1 MNHSHQGAHSGGKD
15 SHLPMPEDARQDAAR
30 RLAVAKGHLEG
41 VLRMLEGG
49 DTYCVDVMRQIKA
62 VSGALDKAR
71 DVVLEGH
78 LRAHVATAQ
87 VRGDARELVGELM
100 DVLKYR

>member
-1 MNHSHQGAHSGGKD
+1 MNHGNGHPHGKGT
-15 SHLPMPEDARQDAAR
+15 HLCMPAETRADAAR

-49 DTYCVDVMRQIKA
+49 EVYCVDVMRQIKA
-62 VSGALDKAR
+62 VTGALDKAR

-78 LRAHVATAQ
+78 LKAHVATAQ
-87 VRGDARELVGELM
+87 ARGDAREIVGELM

>member
-1 MNHSHQGAHSGGKD
+1 MNHGKD
-15 SHLPMPEDARQDAAR
+15 SQLCMPVETRADAAR

-41 VLRMLEGG
+41 VLRMLEGEHV
-49 DTYCVDVMRQIKA
+49 YCVDVMRQIKA
-62 VSGALDKAR
+62 VAGALEKAR

-87 VRGDARELVGELM
+87 GRGDAREIVGELM

>member
-1 MNHSHQGAHSGGKD
+1 MNHGKD
-15 SHLPMPEDARQDAAR
+15 AQLCMPAETRADAAR

-49 DTYCVDVMRQIKA
+49 HVYCVDVMRQIKA
-62 VSGALDKAR
+62 VAGALEKAR

-87 VRGDARELVGELM
+87 GRGDAREIVGELM

>member
-1 MNHSHQGAHSGGKD
+1 MNHGKD
-15 SHLPMPEDARQDAAR
+15 VHLCMPTETRTDAAR
-30 RLAVAKGHLEG
+30 RLTVAKGHLEG
-41 VLRMLEGG
+41 VLRMLEGEQV
-49 DTYCVDVMRQIKA
+49 YCVDVMRQIKA
-62 VSGALDKAR
+62 VAGALDKAR

-87 VRGDARELVGELM
+87 GRGDAKEIVGELM